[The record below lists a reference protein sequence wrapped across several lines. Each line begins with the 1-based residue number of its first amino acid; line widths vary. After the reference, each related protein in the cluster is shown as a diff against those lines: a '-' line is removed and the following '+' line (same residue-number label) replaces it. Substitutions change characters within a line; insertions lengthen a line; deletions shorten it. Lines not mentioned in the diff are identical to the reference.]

1 MMLIKVCVAFVAI
14 VAVLVVAAI
23 IVLAL
28 IAFTEELFSS
38 NSYHND

>member
-1 MMLIKVCVAFVAI
+1 MMLLKVCVGFVAS
-14 VAVLVVAAI
+14 VLVVIVAAI

-38 NSYHND
+38 NPYHDD